1 MIKMKF
7 GNKGR
12 GKRRREKDAASF
24 RQNQKFVKELRTNYQ
39 LYLLVLP
46 CMLLMLLF
54 RYVPMSGLIMAFQ
67 NYNITKG
74 IMGSQFI
81 GFANFNKMFHQEG
94 FLLALR
100 NTLVIKLLT
109 MIIGLPLPIAL
120 AIMINEIGK
129 KRYRKVMQTITYF
142 PYFLS
147 WVVINGI
154 LLNLLNVQDGVVNQI
169 IKMLGGEPIA
179 FMMSK
184 KYFVAILILSTFWKN
199 LGCDTIIY
207 LAALTSIDS
216 GLYEAAKIDGAS
228 KLQQIRHITLP
239 GLMNTVIICQILAIG
254 RILRANDEQ
263 ILALYSEPVYEVA
276 DTIGTYVYRNG
287 IGQMQYGYSTAV
299 GLFQSVIGLIMVVF
313 TNKLSQKYTEN
324 SVW

>member
-1 MIKMKF
+1 MTKITF
-7 GNKGR
+7 R
-12 GKRRREKDAASF
+12 GGSAGKKKSGENVPFSQKK
-24 RQNQKFVKELRTNYQ
+24 QNFTKVLKANYQ
-39 LYLLVLP
+39 LYLLALP
-46 CMLLMLLF
+46 CILLMLVF

-67 NYNITKG
+67 DYNITKG
-74 IMGSQFI
+74 IIGSEFI
-81 GFANFNKMFHQEG
+81 GLANFNKMFHQEG

-109 MIIGLPLPIAL
+109 MIIGLPLPIML
-120 AIMINEIGK
+120 AIMLNEIGK

-154 LLNLLNVQDGVVNQI
+154 LLNLLNVQDGVINQI
-169 IKMLGGEPIA
+169 IRMFGGEPIA

-184 KYFVAILILSTFWKN
+184 KYFVGILILSTFWKN

-239 GLMNTVIICQILAIG
+239 GLMNTVIICQILAMS

-276 DTIGTYVYRNG
+276 DTIGTYVYRIG
-287 IGQMQYGYSTAV
+287 IGQMQYGYSTGV
-299 GLFQSVIGLIMVVF
+299 GLFQSVIGLILVVF
-313 TNKLSQKYTEN
+313 TNKLSRKYTEN

>member
-1 MIKMKF
+1 MTKIMFWNRGK
-7 GNKGR
+7 
-12 GKRRREKDAASF
+12 GKRRREKDAGPF
-24 RQNQKFVKELRTNYQ
+24 RKNQKFVKELKTNYQ

-154 LLNLLNVQDGVVNQI
+154 LLNLLNVQDGVINQI

-299 GLFQSVIGLIMVVF
+299 GLFQSVIGLIMVTF
-313 TNKLSQKYTEN
+313 TNRLSRKYTEN

>member
-12 GKRRREKDAASF
+12 GKRRREKDAAPF

-74 IMGSQFI
+74 IMGSQFV

-154 LLNLLNVQDGVVNQI
+154 LLNLLNVQDGVMNQI